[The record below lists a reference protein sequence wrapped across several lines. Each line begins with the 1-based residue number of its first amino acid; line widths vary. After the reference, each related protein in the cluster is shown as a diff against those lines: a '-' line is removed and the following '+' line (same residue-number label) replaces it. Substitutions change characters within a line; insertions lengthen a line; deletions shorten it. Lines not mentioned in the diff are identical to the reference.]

1 MEAFFDPAMHR
12 VKVDAFL
19 IALVVGRR
27 YGTRLEIRDVAV
39 VEEMSD
45 VMNAHCCERVE
56 IGP

>member
-1 MEAFFDPAMHR
+1 MHR

-27 YGTRLEIRDVAV
+27 HGTRVELRDVAV

-45 VMNAHCCERVE
+45 VMNGHYCERVE
-56 IGP
+56 IGL